1 MENSMDQQKQT
12 YISPIDNI
20 RNSYS
25 SLSSAQKTIANLIL
39 DQAENVCFMRLED
52 ISKKIGVTNVTVI
65 RFVKKIGYESFGA
78 FKKDL
83 QNYIQNNVVPKRIV
97 KSEVSAFRDSS
108 VDDMIHRV
116 IQNEFDLMKATYD
129 AIPIEV
135 LYETALCI
143 KNARKIYIV
152 GTGLNEPVSKVLLT
166 RLKYFSLD
174 AQIIHDDN
182 STLLPYSLINIGK
195 ACQVDLYGDI
205 AMAVQVFD
213 IQGAGGTVL
222 VEPIRQ
228 IPDTCQAGVAG
239 FIQY

>member
-1 MENSMDQQKQT
+1 MDQQKQT

-97 KSEVSAFRDSS
+97 KSEEKRLTIPSVLNMLFDTHRFPSYAQAAALWRDPSCNE
-108 VDDMIHRV
+108 V
-116 IQNEFDLMKATYD
+116 I
-129 AIPIEV
+129 
-135 LYETALCI
+135 
-143 KNARKIYIV
+143 
-152 GTGLNEPVSKVLLT
+152 
-166 RLKYFSLD
+166 
-174 AQIIHDDN
+174 
-182 STLLPYSLINIGK
+182 
-195 ACQVDLYGDI
+195 
-205 AMAVQVFD
+205 
-213 IQGAGGTVL
+213 
-222 VEPIRQ
+222 
-228 IPDTCQAGVAG
+228 
-239 FIQY
+239 